1 MAQRSPSPPDP
12 WVEFA
17 EPAEILPYVN
27 KRLTLNLLIQG
38 AASHGYL
45 TAHHLVHE
53 ELEALRPG
61 LTSLYDRVTISAHL
75 NHWIGDGC
83 LIFGSPRR
91 FWKAVTRP
99 THPFHRHPL
108 FVAHGAL
115 LAEET
120 RKHLVA
126 RAKLKDVS
134 TTPGVHY
141 AQAIKLM
148 VQLIGAEHG
157 LDVPLTDL
165 AVQVA
170 TSVWGFDERRLDAQL
185 TRHLEF
191 GRIREPRTRF
201 GRTFRK
207 AAAGWSG
214 VQSRRGELHVVAK
227 AWLWPLLS
235 HELTKGIVE
244 LICLHGL
251 CDLDKQTYAAV
262 VGYADHIEYEIPMLQ
277 TGAEFWRRFLA
288 VVPPGRSLPHTLMHV
303 SRLEPL
309 ALEQFMMNVVAEP
322 AAARQ
327 VLMQPPFVA
336 PGSAGG

>member
-45 TAHHLVHE
+45 TSHHLVHE
-53 ELEALRPG
+53 QLEALRPG
-61 LTSLYDRVTISAHL
+61 LTSLYDRITISAHL

-83 LIFGSPRR
+83 LFFGRPRR
-91 FWKAVTRP
+91 FWMSVAHP

-108 FVAHGAL
+108 LVAHGEL

-120 RKHLVA
+120 RKHLIA
-126 RAKLKDVS
+126 RAKVKDVS
-134 TTPGVHY
+134 TIPGVHF

-148 VQLIGAEHG
+148 VQLVMAEDG
-157 LDVPLTDL
+157 LDAPLTTL
-165 AVQVA
+165 AVHVA
-170 TSVWGFDERRLDAQL
+170 TCVWGFDERRLDAQI
-185 TRHLEF
+185 TRDLEF
-191 GRIREPRTRF
+191 GRIREPRTRL
-201 GRTFRK
+201 GRKFRK

-214 VQSRRGELHVVAK
+214 VQSRKGELRVVAK
-227 AWLWPLLS
+227 ALFWPLLS
-235 HELTKGIVE
+235 HELTKGICE

-251 CDLDKQTYAAV
+251 CDLGKQEYADV

-277 TGAEFWRRFLA
+277 AGAELWRRFLA
-288 VVPPGRSLPHTLMHV
+288 VIPPGQSLPHMLMHV
-303 SRLEPL
+303 ARLEPDM
-309 ALEQFMMNVVAEP
+309 LERLMMNVVEAPSE
-322 AAARQ
+322 ARR
-327 VLMQPPFVA
+327 VLEQPPFHA
-336 PGSAGG
+336 E